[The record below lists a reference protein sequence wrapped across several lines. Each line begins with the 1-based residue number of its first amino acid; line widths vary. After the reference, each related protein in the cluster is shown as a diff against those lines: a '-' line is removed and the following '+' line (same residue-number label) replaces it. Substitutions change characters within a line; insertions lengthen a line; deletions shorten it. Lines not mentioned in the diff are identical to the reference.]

1 MYICFYPDCLVVL
14 KSILL
19 YFDNC
24 DDTIKIKNIED
35 EIQLKH
41 KIHFPIKKNDVVQL
55 EITGMTAVKY
65 GIMMNYAKGCS

>member
-1 MYICFYPDCLVVL
+1 MYICFYPDCSVVL

-35 EIQLKH
+35 DDFLGTVGRGRYGEI
-41 KIHFPIKKNDVVQL
+41 KIKFN
-55 EITGMTAVKY
+55 M
-65 GIMMNYAKGCS
+65 